1 LTKWS
6 DKVRT
11 AQGLPLTKKFK
22 ALNTSI
28 THALNESLVD
38 QPRLLN
44 RLHTKRAPFARL
56 GTTELDEGR
65 EVVDPELFD
74 DTDFYHAL
82 LKDLVE
88 RKQVDIPMG
97 GEWKPKKAK
106 VEKDVRA
113 SKGRKLRFHEHEKI
127 LNFMA
132 PASAGTWHEDQI
144 EYDCPT
150 LEDGRSWL
158 FY

>member
-38 QPRLLN
+38 RPRLLN

-56 GTTELDEGR
+56 GTKELDEGR
-65 EVVDPELFD
+65 EVVDPQLFD
-74 DTDFYHAL
+74 DTDFYHSL

-88 RKQVDIPMG
+88 RKQVDITMG
-97 GEWKPKKAK
+97 GEWKPKKVK
-106 VEKDVRA
+106 VEKDARA

-132 PASAGTWHEDQI
+132 PALVGTWHEDQI
-144 EYDCPT
+144 EYYT
-150 LEDGRSWL
+150 SALQG
-158 FY
+158 